1 MYLESTK
8 GDKEMNR
15 LLMAC
20 YFDGL
25 TVAEAKEW
33 IERVYQEKVTD
44 KAIEKARN
52 TVRTQMNKEWK

>member
-1 MYLESTK
+1 
-8 GDKEMNR
+8 MNR

-44 KAIEKARN
+44 KAIEKAKN
-52 TVRTQMNKEWK
+52 IVKNQMNKEWK

>member
-1 MYLESTK
+1 
-8 GDKEMNR
+8 MNR
-15 LLMAC
+15 VLMDC

-44 KAIEKARN
+44 KAIERAKN

>member
-1 MYLESTK
+1 
-8 GDKEMNR
+8 MNR

-25 TVAEAKEW
+25 TIAEAKEW

-44 KAIEKARN
+44 KAIENAQH